1 MKTTNPSPQAVAISA
16 QTSTPVQSPR
26 ADRLTALYLGC
37 MTNDLSGS
45 TKPIWLPIYRLSWD
59 DEGYFY
65 YSYTRGFKDNYEQ
78 LRNRIINPDCGFNQL
93 WKTKHLDTRFSTRY
107 PRRAS
112 SMKKYDWLG
121 IGNLKGDYLAYL
133 ARSGG
138 TRVRDSYDIFPEVQA
153 GADGFHSFHFYV
165 TNTRNRTEGEDNLVS
180 LESVLTL
187 RSIDSKSY
195 IFHGNTKVGEC
206 PEYIHYLLDCDVYRQ
221 HQIGIEQINQQSA
234 ARGQVIVIN
243 LKIKFS
249 SSPWQQSSMKPLNS
263 MPV

>member
-1 MKTTNPSPQAVAISA
+1 MKTTNPSPQAVTISA

-37 MTNDLSGS
+37 MTNDLSDS
-45 TKPIWLPIYRLSWD
+45 TQPVWLPIYRMSWD
-59 DEGYFY
+59 SSGYFY

-93 WKTKHLDTRFSTRY
+93 WKTKHLDTRFGTRY

-138 TRVRDSYDIFPEVQA
+138 KRVRDSYDIFPEVQA
-153 GADGFHSFHFYV
+153 IADGYYSFHFCV
-165 TNTRNRTEGEDNLVS
+165 TNQDNFIEGGDNLIS
-180 LESVLTL
+180 PSSVLTL
-187 RSIDSKSY
+187 ESEESNSY
-195 IFHGNTKVGEC
+195 IFHGKIKVGEC
-206 PEYIHYLLDCDVYRQ
+206 PKYIHYLLDCDVYRQ
-221 HQIGIEQINQQSA
+221 HQIGIEQVNQQSA
-234 ARGQVIVIN
+234 ARGQSIVVN
-243 LKIKFS
+243 LRIKFS
-249 SSPWQQSSMKPLNS
+249 SNPWQQSSFQPLNS